1 VLHLA
6 QALSARSESLACR
19 LWIVTRHAVRL
30 ADEEIDVAQAPLWGL
45 GRSLASEIGRSWGGL
60 IDAWSAGDA
69 SDLSEELTRILSDG
83 PAGGQVALRS
93 GWYVPRLVRVPAHP
107 PEFGIDA
114 DGAYLVSGGLGGL
127 GLTVARWLAGRG
139 VRHLIL
145 VGRRGL
151 PPREQW
157 AQLEAPELAPAIRT
171 VCDLES
177 QGVSVRI
184 EAADV
189 GSAADVAR
197 ITASLSDGGV
207 PLRGIVHAAG
217 VPQYE
222 PLQAQTPDSFRRVFA
237 GKLRGGWLLHQ
248 TCGPDVRSLVLFSS
262 ASTVLSSPFV
272 GAYAA
277 ANAFLDALAHARPC
291 AAARVLSVNWGPWAE
306 VGMVARHDRGT
317 RTGGGEVGRTIRPEQ
332 GIQALELALSS
343 GLRQVAVLPIDWH
356 EWRRQYGHA
365 GIDPL
370 LSRLIEPTRSDSEA
384 RDASPPAVGHSP
396 SDCTHLEATLREQ
409 FERVMD
415 LRAGELV
422 EDKPLVSM
430 GLDSLM
436 AVELRG
442 AIETCAGV
450 TIPLLRFIEG
460 ATARDIIADVLA
472 ASDRGAAPSPA
483 ATTRD
488 MVAMEEGEI

>member
-6 QALSARSESLACR
+6 QALSARSESPACR

-60 IDAWSAGDA
+60 IDAWPAGDA
-69 SDLSEELTRILSDG
+69 SDLSDELTRILSDG
-83 PAGGQVALRS
+83 PAGDQVALRS
-93 GWYVPRLVRVPAHP
+93 GWYVPRLVRAHP

-157 AQLEAPELAPAIRT
+157 AQLEAPELAPAIRA
-171 VCDLES
+171 VSDLES

-189 GSAADVAR
+189 GSAEDVAR

-222 PLQAQTPDSFRRVFA
+222 PLQAQTTDSFRRVFA

-248 TCGPDVRSLVLFSS
+248 ACGPDVRSLVLFSS

-277 ANAFLDALAHARPC
+277 GNAFLDALAHARPC
-291 AAARVLSVNWGPWAE
+291 AAARVLSVNWGPWAD

-343 GLRQVAVLPIDWH
+343 GLRQVAVLPIDWR

-384 RDASPPAVGHSP
+384 RDASPPTVGHSP
-396 SDCTHLEATLREQ
+396 SDRGHLEATLREQ

-415 LRAGELV
+415 LRAGELA

-442 AIETCAGV
+442 AIERCAGV

-472 ASDRGAAPSPA
+472 APYVATAPVPAVLAA
-483 ATTRD
+483 D
-488 MVAMEEGEI
+488 GVAMEEGEL